1 MKNLAFI
8 ILVLFITFNLSSE
21 QVSLDTVQT
30 VAQNWY
36 SYISGAEN
44 TTIDNF
50 TIETKNDL
58 QTSFIFNFQEGGF
71 VIVSASND
79 AEPILA
85 YNDTGEIISPRSPG
99 FEWLINRYNEQIYDI
114 IENNLFSQ
122 ENRITWQELY
132 ENTYSDNRTTVILH
146 MDPTWDQGQP
156 YNNFVPLIGTY
167 RCLAGCGPIAMAQ
180 VINYHKYISDYY
192 FSNEFAEPNY
202 VSIAWS
208 QNELEVEIDEDA
220 LTYDFPTFETLDPYL
235 SDIRELFNAGYS
247 ILFPYDDGFSALSF
261 ACGVALRAMYDIGD
275 TGTGTG
281 WVVECTY
288 AQNFGYKA
296 DYFKRIYYQGD
307 WELLMRNEIDNAR
320 IIHYNGDDTTPPG
333 TGGHAFILHGYSFDP
348 SIDPCFFYVNW
359 GWGGNCDGFYTLDNL
374 HPTPNY
380 SFIENQAAI
389 INIDPSSFTIVG
401 QLIDALPPKF
411 SGHIG
416 PKHPI
421 TIRCLNL
428 TYGGYTFGVYRR
440 SSTGFYY
447 VQFDEQPPIGT
458 EYQVTFISDRY
469 ETKSIYG
476 EVTTDSNVL
485 FMEQTELFWKFKPL
499 YNGWNWESFPVLE
512 RTGNDPVSAIPVLEE
527 ISGFPEEITD
537 ITVLNGP
544 IGYEYGYG
552 ELNYEDEEWFP
563 LSGYELQSTRCYK
576 IEVLPELST
585 YYYYRELYIEGTLLN
600 PLTTIDLIAGQDN
613 WIGYWIKA
621 TKDIDDAFGQHW
633 DKIKSIKAED
643 WEWKDMTTPER
654 GRDDPVPYPIYYPIR
669 PLHYGKG
676 YVVRVKED
684 IIGFQW
690 SIFGE
695 PKSRYTRQ
703 TPEFFT
709 YEEKSDYET
718 IIVDSISGGGNITE
732 IGVFEND
739 ICVGASVIDSL
750 PLQILAY
757 TDAVNRGDNLN
768 FQVSYGEGR
777 DDQSVKSYSVLNMET
792 GKFELKPLIIGEQEH
807 NIIQLYL
814 EEDEE
819 DIPSLNKVTLYSNY
833 PNPFNPFTIISFSI
847 PEDTKVNLKV
857 YNIKGQVVKTLL
869 KEQIES
875 GEHRITWNG
884 KDDNK
889 KPVAS
894 GIYFYKISAGKET
907 KVKKMLL
914 LK

>member
-1 MKNLAFI
+1 
-8 ILVLFITFNLSSE
+8 
-21 QVSLDTVQT
+21 LDTAQT

-36 SYISGAEN
+36 SFIYEEEN

-50 TIETKNDL
+50 NIETKNDL

-71 VIVSASND
+71 VITSASND

-99 FEWLINRYNEQIYDI
+99 FEWLINCYNEQIYDI

-146 MDPTWDQGQP
+146 MDPTWNQIQP
-156 YNNFVPLIGTY
+156 YNNFVPLIGNY
-167 RCLAGCGPIAMAQ
+167 RCPAGCGPIAMAQ

-220 LTYDFPTFETLDPYL
+220 LTYDFPTFETLDHYL
-235 SDIRELFNAGYS
+235 SDIRELFNSGYS
-247 ILFPYDDGFSALSF
+247 ILYDDGFAALSF
-261 ACGVALRAMYDIGD
+261 ACGIALRAMYDIG
-275 TGTGTG
+275 GTGTG
-281 WVVECTY
+281 SGWINECTY

-296 DYFKRIYYQGD
+296 DDFQRSSYQGD

-320 IIHYNGDDTTPPG
+320 IIQYSGSDTTPPV
-333 TGGHAFILHGYSFDP
+333 TGSHAFILHGYS
-348 SIDPCFFYVNW
+348 IDPTSEPCFYKVNW
-359 GWGGNCDGFYTLDNL
+359 GWGGSGDCYCTLDNL
-374 HPTPNY
+374 IPEGYNY
-380 SFIENQAAI
+380 NFIEYQSAI
-389 INIDPSSFTIVG
+389 IDIEPSSFTIVG

-411 SGHIG
+411 PGYVG

-421 TIRCLNL
+421 TVRCLNL
-428 TYGGYTFGVYRR
+428 TSGCITYGVYRR
-440 SSTGFYY
+440 SITGFYY

-458 EYQVTFISDRY
+458 EYQIRFTSGRY

-499 YNGWNWESFPVLE
+499 YNGWSWESFPVLD
-512 RTGNDPVSAIPVLEE
+512 RTGNDPVPAIPVLEE
-527 ISGFPEEITD
+527 MEDFPEEITN
-537 ITVLNGP
+537 INVRNNGP
-544 IGYEYGYG
+544 IGYELGYG
-552 ELNYEDEEWFP
+552 ELNYDGFQMQWTP
-563 LSGYELQSTRCYK
+563 PSGYELQSTRCYK

-585 YYYYRELYIEGTLLN
+585 YYYYRELYTEGTLLT
-600 PLTTIDLIAGQDN
+600 PIITIDLLAGQDN

-621 TKDIDDAFGQHW
+621 TQDIDDAFGEDF
-633 DKIKSIKAED
+633 DKVYSIKAED
-643 WEWKDMTTPER
+643 WEWKDMTYPER
-654 GRDDPVPYPIYYPIR
+654 GRDDPVPIYYHIR

-684 IIGFQW
+684 MIGFQW
-690 SIFGE
+690 NVSGE
-695 PKSRYTRQ
+695 QESRYTRQ
-703 TPEFFT
+703 TPEFFI
-709 YEEKSDYET
+709 YEEKPDYEA
-718 IIVDSISGGGNITE
+718 IIVDSIPNGGNVTE

-739 ICVGASVIDSL
+739 ICVGASVIDSF

-757 TDAVNRGDNLN
+757 TDAVNRGDNLT
-768 FQVSYGEGR
+768 FQVSYGGGR
-777 DDQSVKSYSVLNMET
+777 GCQSVKSYSVLNLET

-807 NIIQLYL
+807 NIIQLNL
-814 EEDEE
+814 EEGEE
-819 DIPSLNKVTLYSNY
+819 NIPILQKVTLYPNY

-847 PEDTKVNLKV
+847 LEDTKVNLKV
-857 YNIKGQVVKTLL
+857 YNIKGQVVNTLL
-869 KEQIES
+869 KKYIES
-875 GEHRITWNG
+875 GEHKITWDG
-884 KDDNK
+884 KDNNN

-894 GIYFYKISAGKET
+894 GIYFYKISVGNEK
-907 KVKKMLL
+907 KDKKMLL

>member
-1 MKNLAFI
+1 MKTICLGLF
-8 ILVLFITFNLSSE
+8 LVLICSLWGE
-21 QVSLDTVQT
+21 QVSVNTAQV
-30 VAQNWY
+30 VAENWFKF
-36 SYISGAEN
+36 ISGIEN
-44 TTIDNF
+44 LILKNFEIMSYSDTTTIY
-50 TIETKNDL
+50 
-58 QTSFIFNFQEGGF
+58 IFNFEEEGF
-71 VIVSASND
+71 VITSASND

-85 YNDTGEIISPRSPG
+85 YNDTGEILSSRSPG
-99 FEWLINRYNEQIYDI
+99 FEWLINCYNEQIYDI

-132 ENTYSDNRTTVILH
+132 ENTYSYNRTTVILQ
-146 MDPTWDQGQP
+146 MDPTWSQGQP
-156 YNNFVPLIGTY
+156 YKNFVPLIGNY
-167 RCLAGCGPIAMAQ
+167 RCPAGCGPIAMAQ

-202 VSIAWS
+202 VSNGI
-208 QNELEVEIDEDA
+208 EIIEIDEDHNE
-220 LTYDFPTFETLDPYL
+220 YDFPTFETLDPYL
-235 SDIRELFNAGYS
+235 SDIRELFNEEYS
-247 ILFPYDDGFSALSF
+247 IHYDDGFAALSF
-261 ACGVALRAMYDIGD
+261 ACGVALMATYATG
-275 TGTGTG
+275 GTGTVVG
-281 WVVECTY
+281 WHVECTY

-296 DYFKRIYYQGD
+296 DHLIRSFYQGD

-320 IIHYNGDDTTPPG
+320 IIHYNGSDTTPPV
-333 TGGHAFILHGYSFDP
+333 TGVHDFILHGYS
-348 SIDPCFFYVNW
+348 IDPASEPCFYKVNW
-359 GWGGNCDGFYTLDNL
+359 GWGGSGDCYCTLDNL
-374 HPTPNY
+374 IPEGYNY
-380 SFIENQAAI
+380 NFIELQSAI
-389 INIDPSSFTIVG
+389 IDIEPSSFTIVG
-401 QLIDALPPKF
+401 QLIDALPPKL
-411 SGHIG
+411 SGDVG

-421 TIRCLNL
+421 SIGCLNL
-428 TYGGYTFGVYRR
+428 TSGGIKYGVYRR

-458 EYQVTFISDRY
+458 EYRVRFTSDRY
-469 ETKSIYG
+469 EQKTIYG

-499 YNGWNWESFPVLE
+499 YNGWNWESFTVLD
-512 RTGNDPVSAIPVLEE
+512 RTGNDPVPAIPVLEE
-527 ISGFPEEITD
+527 MEDFPEEITNID
-537 ITVLNGP
+537 VLNNGP
-544 IGYEYGYG
+544 IGYEQGYG
-552 ELNYEDEEWFP
+552 PLTYDDEAWTP
-563 LSGYELQSTRCYK
+563 WTGYQLQSTRCYK
-576 IEVLPELST
+576 IEVLPELPY
-585 YYYYRELYIEGTLLN
+585 YYYYRELDTEGTLLN
-600 PLTTIDLIAGQDN
+600 PLTTIDLLAGQDN

-643 WEWKDMTTPER
+643 WEWKDMTYPGR
-654 GRDDPVPYPIYYPIR
+654 GRDDPTPYYPIR

-709 YEEKSDYET
+709 YEEKPDYEA
-718 IIVDSISGGGNITE
+718 IIVDSISGGGNLTE

-757 TDAVNRGDNLN
+757 TDAVNRGDNLT
-768 FQVSYGEGR
+768 FQVSYGGGR
-777 DDQSVKSYSVLNMET
+777 DCQSVKSYYVLNLET
-792 GKFELKPLIIGEQEH
+792 GKFELKPLIIGDQEH

-819 DIPSLNKVTLYSNY
+819 DIPSLNKVTLYPNY

-875 GEHRITWNG
+875 GEHRITWDG